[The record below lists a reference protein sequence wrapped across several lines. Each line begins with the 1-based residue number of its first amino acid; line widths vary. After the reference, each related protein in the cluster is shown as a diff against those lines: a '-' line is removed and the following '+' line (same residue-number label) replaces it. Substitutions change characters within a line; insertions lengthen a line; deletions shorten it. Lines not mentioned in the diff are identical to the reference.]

1 MVETGFCVILVVILR
16 NLSTKMSVDIRILD
30 PRVTDSTYNLRRKN
44 QKPIS
49 TIKIGLFCF
58 NKEWTCN
65 A

>member
-16 NLSTKMSVDIRILD
+16 NLSKKMSVDIRILA
-30 PRVTDSTYNLRRKN
+30 RVRDSTYNLRRKN